1 MKKLHILGMSCHH
14 CVMAVGKALGA
25 LDGVINVRVDL
36 KTGTATYEETK
47 PVDKK
52 VIAAAIQK
60 AGFEIVE

>member
-1 MKKLHILGMSCHH
+1 
-14 CVMAVGKALGA
+14 MAVGKALGA
-25 LDGVINVRVDL
+25 LDGVMNVRVDL
-36 KTGTATYEETK
+36 ETGTATYEETK